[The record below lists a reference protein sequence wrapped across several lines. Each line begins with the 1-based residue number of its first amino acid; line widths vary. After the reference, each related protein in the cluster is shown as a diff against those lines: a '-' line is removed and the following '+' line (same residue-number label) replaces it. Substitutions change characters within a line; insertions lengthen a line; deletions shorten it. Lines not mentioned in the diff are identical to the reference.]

1 MLQDRNRNWVSVL
14 VKIKRV
20 WSPCLE
26 DIFEISSTN
35 NNYCRKVTC
44 YYFLHYLQGWESSKL
59 WRTWR
64 QVDQAHFTFWAI
76 GHSINT
82 LTIFYPIFTT
92 YPPWMYNCGRFT
104 CYLLFFQVT
113 KMNLLPTNLTAFSCS
128 RSYWMPPQIWW
139 NTSDYLIT
147 YLVAYD
153 VNFSSCPQ

>member
-59 WRTWR
+59 WKTWR
-64 QVDQAHFTFWAI
+64 QVDQAHFTFGAI

-82 LTIFYPIFTT
+82 WTKFYPILTT
-92 YPPWMYNCGRFT
+92 YPPRLDNRGHFT
-104 CYLLFFQVT
+104 NNLLFLHVT
-113 KMNLLPTNLTAFSCS
+113 KRGLSTKAFNWPPTHF
-128 RSYWMPPQIWW
+128 
-139 NTSDYLIT
+139 
-147 YLVAYD
+147 
-153 VNFSSCPQ
+153 F